1 MLKVYTKAN
10 SEELLGKLR
19 DRAENI
25 SPEIMNSVSAILDD
39 VRKNGDEAVKRYTEK
54 FDGVK
59 TDDFYLS
66 DSEKERYI
74 SLVPDELKRT
84 IERSAENIAA
94 FSAMQ
99 KRQGNSISGDGKL
112 MGERIIPLSRVGIY
126 VPGGT
131 AAYPSSVLM
140 NAIPAR
146 TAGVGEIVMV
156 TPPKAGGINPAVIYA
171 AQVAG
176 VDKILTVGG
185 AQAVAALAYGTE
197 SIPRVDKI
205 VGPGNIFVAMAK
217 KLVFGAVDIDMI
229 AGPSEILIVA
239 DKTAEPKFVAADLLS
254 QAEHDRMAA
263 SILVTDSGELVEK
276 VQAEL
281 EAQLKVLPRTEIAG
295 ASVDNYGSAVILD
308 SVEECID
315 FSNEVAPEHLEL
327 AVAEPLSVLD
337 RVKNAGS
344 VFLGE
349 YTPEPLGDYF
359 AGPNHVLPTNGTAR
373 FASPLS
379 VDTFVKKSQFLC
391 YSREALM
398 SVKDDVIRFAESE
411 GLGAHANSVRIRFKD
426 E

>member
-1 MLKVYTKAN
+1 MLKVYTKENAT
-10 SEELLGKLR
+10 ELLMKLR

-59 TDDFYLS
+59 PDDFYLS
-66 DSEKERYI
+66 REEQEKYI
-74 SLVPDELKRT
+74 ALVPDELRKT

-99 KRQGNSISGDGKL
+99 KRQGNSISSDGKL
-112 MGERIIPLSRVGIY
+112 MGERIIPLKRVGIY

-171 AQVAG
+171 AKVAG

-239 DKTAEPKFVAADLLS
+239 DSTADPAFVAADLLS
-254 QAEHDRMAA
+254 QAEHDKMAA
-263 SILVTDSGELVEK
+263 SILVTDSKELIDN
-276 VQAEL
+276 VQIEL
-281 EAQLKVLPRTEIAG
+281 EKQLALLPRTEIAG
-295 ASVDNYGSAVILD
+295 ASVDNYGSAVLLD
-308 SVEECID
+308 SVAGCIE

-327 AVAEPLSVLD
+327 AVADPLDVLES
-337 RVKNAGS
+337 VKNAGS

-391 YSREALM
+391 YSRDALM

>member
-1 MLKVYTKAN
+1 MLKVYTKAGA
-10 SEELLGKLR
+10 EELLQKLR

-25 SPEIMNSVSAILDD
+25 SPEIMNSVSAILYD

-66 DSEKERYI
+66 ETEKKRYI

-99 KRQGNSISGDGKL
+99 KRQGNSISKEGKL

-156 TPPKAGGINPAVIYA
+156 TPPKAGGINPAVVYA
-171 AQVAG
+171 AEIAG

-239 DKTAEPKFVAADLLS
+239 DKTAEPAYVAADLLS
-254 QAEHDRMAA
+254 QAEHDKMAA
-263 SILVTDSGELVEK
+263 SILVTDSGELIEK

-281 EAQLKVLPRTEIAG
+281 EKQLAVLP
-295 ASVDNYGSAVILD
+295 
-308 SVEECID
+308 
-315 FSNEVAPEHLEL
+315 
-327 AVAEPLSVLD
+327 
-337 RVKNAGS
+337 
-344 VFLGE
+344 
-349 YTPEPLGDYF
+349 
-359 AGPNHVLPTNGTAR
+359 
-373 FASPLS
+373 
-379 VDTFVKKSQFLC
+379 
-391 YSREALM
+391 
-398 SVKDDVIRFAESE
+398 
-411 GLGAHANSVRIRFKD
+411 
-426 E
+426 

>member
-1 MLKVYTKAN
+1 
-10 SEELLGKLR
+10 
-19 DRAENI
+19 
-25 SPEIMNSVSAILDD
+25 
-39 VRKNGDEAVKRYTEK
+39 
-54 FDGVK
+54 
-59 TDDFYLS
+59 
-66 DSEKERYI
+66 
-74 SLVPDELKRT
+74 
-84 IERSAENIAA
+84 
-94 FSAMQ
+94 
-99 KRQGNSISGDGKL
+99 
-112 MGERIIPLSRVGIY
+112 
-126 VPGGT
+126 
-131 AAYPSSVLM
+131 
-140 NAIPAR
+140 
-146 TAGVGEIVMV
+146 
-156 TPPKAGGINPAVIYA
+156 
-171 AQVAG
+171 

-185 AQAVAALAYGTE
+185 AQAVAALAYDTE

-327 AVAEPLSVLD
+327 AVAEPLSVLE

>member
-1 MLKVYTKAN
+1 MLKVYTKAGA
-10 SEELLGKLR
+10 EELLQKLR

-25 SPEIMNSVSAILDD
+25 SPEIMNSVSAILYD

-66 DSEKERYI
+66 ETEKKRYI

-99 KRQGNSISGDGKL
+99 KRQGNSISKEGKL

-156 TPPKAGGINPAVIYA
+156 TPPKAGGINPAVVYA
-171 AQVAG
+171 AEIAG

-239 DKTAEPKFVAADLLS
+239 DKTAEPAYVAADHLS
-254 QAEHDRMAA
+254 QAGHDKMAA
-263 SILVTDSGELVEK
+263 SILVTDSGELIEK

-281 EAQLKVLPRTEIAG
+281 EKQLAVLPRTEIAG
-295 ASVDNYGSAVILD
+295 ASVDNYGSAVLLD
-308 SVEECID
+308 SIEECID

-327 AVAEPLSVLD
+327 AVREPLNVLE